1 MSRRSSSCY
10 YANRQAAWTRA
21 QIIGGKPSAVLPVVG
36 AHECRK
42 EVRDGYDAEGRR
54 VKITWRH

>member
-1 MSRRSSSCY
+1 MSRRSISAYQASK
-10 YANRQAAWTRA
+10 QAAWTRA
-21 QIIGGKPSAVLPVVG
+21 QIIGGKPSAVLPEVA